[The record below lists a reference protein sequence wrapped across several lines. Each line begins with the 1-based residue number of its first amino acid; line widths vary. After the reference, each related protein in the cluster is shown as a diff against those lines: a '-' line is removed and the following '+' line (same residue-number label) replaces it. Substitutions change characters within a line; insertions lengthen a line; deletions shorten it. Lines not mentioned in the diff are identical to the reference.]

1 MREKRFISWQGDCS
15 IIILLCSKL
24 TSFAV
29 SGNLAAAAVLQKKPV
44 PAAKANSHWTNA
56 RQETPST
63 PQDLCIQIF
72 RLYSTTYSIP
82 H

>member
-29 SGNLAAAAVLQKKPV
+29 SGNLAAAAVLQKKACACCEGQFSLDKC
-44 PAAKANSHWTNA
+44 PARNSVNSSRLVYTNF
-56 RQETPST
+56 PSV
-63 PQDLCIQIF
+63 
-72 RLYSTTYSIP
+72 
-82 H
+82 